1 MNVLA
6 VLRDPCFSPHS
17 VAKDEAILKAVVRQ
31 LEERGCQ
38 VSVVSEQ
45 ALTVPFPP
53 DIVLSMGRHDET
65 LRRLKAMGVRCIN
78 APEAVGRCR
87 RSTLQ
92 TIMQEAGI
100 PIPPQEGTSGYWLK
114 RGDSAA
120 AMMPGDVVFAA
131 ETATL
136 QQLQQGFRQRGIT
149 DMVVSAHVEGDEL
162 KFYGVRGTG
171 PMKKPV
177 TMFFLSK
184 HCVKRQSGWL
194 LLWAWRFMVATV
206 LSGRTERSA
215 SSTSTTGPAFHDA
228 ARRRRRPSLSAYC
241 VSKNK
246 NKENKDSKNIGGKE
260 F

>member
-114 RGDSAA
+114 RGDSVA

-171 PMKKPV
+171 
-177 TMFFLSK
+177 FFRFFYADEEASHYAFSVEALRETAERLAAAVGLEVYGGDCIVRQDGTFCIIDFNDWPSFSR
-184 HCVKRQSGWL
+184 CREEAAAAIAERVLRVK
-194 LLWAWRFMVATV
+194 
-206 LSGRTERSA
+206 E
-215 SSTSTTGPAFHDA
+215 
-228 ARRRRRPSLSAYC
+228 
-241 VSKNK
+241 
-246 NKENKDSKNIGGKE
+246 
-260 F
+260 